1 MNSYRE
7 RRVNAII
14 YWTILSIPL
23 VYFLMDQL
31 YRSILPDLLSSYF
44 TTDPVTASIITTTF
58 LSLSQP
64 IGGLTFAIAFWK
76 ISKTVSY
83 EKNIRTYMIISGWG
97 ILLIF
102 SANQAI
108 TQILAPYPPF
118 GLATLTVLVVA
129 AFLMLLGIYNS
140 SVLVS
145 TNNTLR
151 KSIRKHALESRL
163 LDIIGQ
169 QKWRKKFRKQ

>member
-1 MNSYRE
+1 
-7 RRVNAII
+7 
-14 YWTILSIPL
+14 
-23 VYFLMDQL
+23 
-31 YRSILPDLLSSYF
+31 
-44 TTDPVTASIITTTF
+44 
-58 LSLSQP
+58 
-64 IGGLTFAIAFWK
+64 
-76 ISKTVSY
+76 
-83 EKNIRTYMIISGWG
+83 MIISGWG

-108 TQILAPYPPF
+108 TQTLAPYPPF

-140 SVLVS
+140 AVLVS

-163 LDIIGQ
+163 LDIIGHAEMEKEI
-169 QKWRKKFRKQ
+169 QKTVTKIIESQDIGELHRETGIELDGSELRRYIDVAVREVKKR